1 MAING
6 LGQFDIMASY
16 EALNRIPSVNPADIA
31 AAKSDDKVVIKDDSL
46 NASSSPVI
54 EESKAPELRY
64 RNNASIE
71 DISLSF
77 SYDRENAMNGADTD
91 ISRLDMEK
99 MVSDAKKDS
108 ILSQYQYF
116 VGDSFSIED
125 LNDGIVIAK

>member
-6 LGQFDIMASY
+6 LGQFDIMMSY
-16 EALNRIPSVNPADIA
+16 EALNRIPSVNPGDIA
-31 AAKSDDKVVIKDDSL
+31 PMPEDKVVIKDDSVKSDESL
-46 NASSSPVI
+46 VI

-77 SYDRENAMNGADTD
+77 NYDRENAMNGADSD
-91 ISRLDMEK
+91 ITKLDMEK
-99 MVSDAKKDS
+99 IVSDTKKDS

-116 VGDSFSIED
+116 VGDSFSVED

>member
-16 EALNRIPSVNPADIA
+16 ESLNRIPRVNPSDIA
-31 AAKSDDKVVIKDDSL
+31 PMPEDKVVIKDDAVKAGESL
-46 NASSSPVI
+46 KI

-64 RNNASIE
+64 RGNASIE

-77 SYDRENAMNGADTD
+77 NYDRENAMNGADSD
-91 ISRLDMEK
+91 INSLDMEK
-99 MVSDAKKDS
+99 IVSDAKKDS

-116 VGDSFSIED
+116 VGDSFNIED